1 MIDLEF
7 LQSWTGGRE
16 TAVDRI
22 DPHRVRQL
30 AASFDLDDG
39 CLREGDALPPLWHW
53 LFATPVAALG
63 EAGHDGHT
71 ARGGFLPPIP
81 LPRRMW
87 AGSRV
92 RWEAQLPIG
101 QAIERHSRV
110 LEVKP
115 KEGKTGPLVFVS
127 VEHQWHCASRL
138 ALVEEQDIVYR
149 ALPESAAPDPA
160 LPAREAPKTAAPEPI
175 VSRASKVWTSTLE
188 DAARLG
194 SIPGGEDGVE
204 CTVRPNEVL
213 LFRYSALTFNSH
225 RIHYDRRHCLEAEK
239 YPGLVVHG
247 PLLATM
253 MVTLA
258 WYQEKRRFPS
268 RLAFRA
274 IAPVFDGEVI
284 RVRAIRAGRFDP
296 GSALEPFALK
306 PFAPKPFALEPF
318 APERSTDCTVVRADG
333 SVAMTAQLAW

>member
-1 MIDLEF
+1 MINLDF
-7 LQSWTGGRE
+7 LQSWTGHRE

-22 DPHRVRQL
+22 DPYRVRQM
-30 AASFDLDDG
+30 AATFDLDG
-39 CLREGDALPPLWHW
+39 ACFREGDALPPLWHW

-71 ARGGFLPPIP
+71 ARGGFLPPVP

-101 QAIERHSRV
+101 QTLERHSRV
-110 LEVKP
+110 LGVKP
-115 KEGKTGPLVFVS
+115 REGKTGPLVFVS
-127 VEHQWHCASRL
+127 VEHQWHCAGRL
-138 ALVEEQDIVYR
+138 ALLEEQDIVYR
-149 ALPESAAPDPA
+149 DLPETAAPDPA
-160 LPAREAPKTAAPEPI
+160 LPRAA
-175 VSRASKVWTSTLE
+175 KVWTSNLE
-188 DAARLG
+188 DAAHPG
-194 SIPGGEDGVE
+194 SNPGGADALE
-204 CTVRPNEVL
+204 CTVCPNEVL

-258 WYQEKRRFPS
+258 WYHAKRRFPA

-274 IAPVFDGEVI
+274 MAPVFDGESI
-284 RVRAIRAGRFDP
+284 RVRASLAEHPDP
-296 GSALEPFALK
+296 GSALGAFASDLY
-306 PFAPKPFALEPF
+306 ANC
-318 APERSTDCTVVRADG
+318 SVVRSDG